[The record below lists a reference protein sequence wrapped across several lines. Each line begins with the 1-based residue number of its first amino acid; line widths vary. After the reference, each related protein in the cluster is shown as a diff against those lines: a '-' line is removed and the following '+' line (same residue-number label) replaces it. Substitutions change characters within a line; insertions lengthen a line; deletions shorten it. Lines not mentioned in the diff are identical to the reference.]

1 MAENRLKGQDV
12 QIRLNLGRNI
22 LRTITAVDSFTLGYQ
37 FAVISKGYL
46 GETTMRKDDIFNGI
60 SGSIRFDHE
69 SQDALLLLDTIKRRA
84 QRAIDV
90 PVADNQINAAVVLQF
105 PNGQRPRVAVRD
117 MKFGEASVEVTGRDS
132 YVGTP
137 LAYEAPE
144 ARVITT

>member
-22 LRTITAVDSFTLGYQ
+22 LRTITAVDSFTFTYQ
-37 FAVISKGYL
+37 FAILSKGYL

-60 SGSIRFDHE
+60 AGNLRFDQE
-69 SQDALLLLDTIKRRA
+69 SQDALVLLDTIKRRA
-84 QRAIDV
+84 QRLPDV
-90 PVADNQINAAVVLQF
+90 PVNETVINAAVTLSF
-105 PNGQRPRVAVRD
+105 PNGQRPRVAIRGLA
-117 MKFGEASVEVTGRDS
+117 FGDSSVEVSSRDA

-137 LAYEAPE
+137 LSFEAPD

>member
-12 QIRLNLGRNI
+12 QVRFNLGRDI
-22 LRTITAVDSFTLGYQ
+22 LRTITAIESMNFNYQ

-60 SGSIRFDHE
+60 SGDFKFDQE

-84 QRAIDV
+84 QRLID
-90 PVADNQINAAVVLQF
+90 PNENQINGAVTLSF
-105 PNGQRPRVAVRD
+105 PNGQRPRVAIRD
-117 MKFGEASVEVTGRDS
+117 MKFGESAVAVASRDA
-132 YVGTP
+132 YVGIALP
-137 LAYEAPE
+137 FEAPD